1 MKNLFYLPILLLM
14 IIPCNLRAQKSTK
27 GKTTKSNSKRVTPGD
42 QELEKFRQENP
53 VYFKNHIEGLASS
66 AGSTGIDYSNF
77 NGKNCSEIAK
87 KENWGNW
94 NPPVDAEKRCE
105 KFLKMKKVKKVMFYP
120 IVK

>member
-14 IIPCNLRAQKSTK
+14 IIPSNLSAQKSTK
-27 GKTTKSNSKRVTPGD
+27 GKNIKSNSKKLTPGEL
-42 QELEKFRQENP
+42 ELEKFRKENP
-53 VYFKNHIEGLASS
+53 QFYKAHIMGLADS
-66 AGSTGIDYSNF
+66 AGDTGIDYSNF
-77 NGKNCSEIAK
+77 NGKNCTEIAK

-94 NPPVDAEKRCE
+94 NAPVDADKRCE